1 MKNIETILKEVGIEI
16 PTEQAEAF
24 KKAFNENYK
33 TIAEHE
39 KIKSDNENLGKQLKA
54 AQDAIKGFE
63 DIKPEELKSQLET
76 WKKKAEDA
84 ENEYKQKIAD
94 RDFEDAIKDAI
105 GAAGGLNYKAI
116 SALLDKDALKASKNQ
131 KADMEAAIK
140 ALTEADDSK
149 FLFKTAQVET
159 TPQPPKFTRVSGKST
174 ASGEIKSRDDIYA
187 KDEHGRYKLDAQQRQ
202 QAIMDHPELFN

>member
-16 PTEQAEAF
+16 PTEQADAF

-39 KIKSDNENLGKQLKA
+39 KIKSDNEELKNQLKT

-63 DIKPEELKSQLET
+63 DVKPEELKSQVEA

-105 GAAGGLNYKAI
+105 GAAGGLNHKAI

-149 FLFKTAQVET
+149 FLFKTAQTEPT
-159 TPQPPKFTRVSGKST
+159 QPPKFTRVSGKST